1 MPRVHHLGVGMRL
14 RKTIAILLVALPVA
28 GAPQG
33 LEGLDLSAPRRK
45 QQPAP
50 PPPAAVADEELP
62 PSPAGAPAAKPAADK
77 AKAGGQADLLALPE
91 GDVALGDRVKA
102 VQRKGFLKRHRF
114 ELTPLFA
121 ATVNDAF
128 YQKVGGGLRAAY
140 NFGDTFALAAR
151 GALYQSE
158 SLKLAPLRTDNV
170 REGKVAFQ
178 SQLLSSQ
185 IYRLAMVDGI
195 WSPVYGKAAWLDRSI
210 VHFDLFLTAGFGA
223 VWSATSFDSAGKKGQ
238 GPHVAADFGA
248 GVRFYPLEWL
258 AFEAGM
264 MLTLYPDQPMETVP
278 GTVQK
283 VLAANVGVSFFLPW
297 RFEYVYP

>member
-1 MPRVHHLGVGMRL
+1 MRL
-14 RKTIAILLVALPVA
+14 RKTIAILLVALPMV

-45 QQPAP
+45 AQPAP
-50 PPPAAVADEELP
+50 LPPPSDADEELP
-62 PSPAGAPAAKPAADK
+62 PLPSEPSEPAAPKPAARP
-77 AKAGGQADLLALPE
+77 AEPVNATGGQADLLALPE

-114 ELTPLFA
+114 EITPLFA

-128 YQKVGGGLRAAY
+128 YQKVGGGLRAAF
-140 NFGDTFALAAR
+140 NLQDSFAIAAR
-151 GALYQSE
+151 GVIYDFDAAGIRLQ
-158 SLKLAPLRTDNV
+158 PVRTDNV

-178 SQLLSSQ
+178 SQLLTSQ
-185 IYRLAMVDGI
+185 ISKLAMVDGI

-210 VHFDLFLTAGFGA
+210 VHFDLYLAAGFGA
-223 VWSATSFDSAGKKGQ
+223 VWSATSKAPRDE
-238 GPHVAADFGA
+238 GPHIAADLGA
-248 GVRFYPLEWL
+248 GVRFYPREWM

-264 MLTLYPDQPMETVP
+264 MLTLYPDQPILTVP

-283 VLAANVGVSFFLPW
+283 VLAANVGVSFFFPW

>member
-1 MPRVHHLGVGMRL
+1 MKL
-14 RKTIAILLVALPVA
+14 RKTIAILLVALPMV

-45 QQPAP
+45 AQPVPLP
-50 PPPAAVADEELP
+50 PPSDADEELP
-62 PSPAGAPAAKPAADK
+62 PLPSEPSEPAEPKPAAKPPEPVNAT
-77 AKAGGQADLLALPE
+77 GGQADLLALPE

-114 ELTPLFA
+114 EITPLFA

-140 NFGDTFALAAR
+140 NLQDSFAIAAR
-151 GALYQSE
+151 GVIYDFDAAGIRLQ
-158 SLKLAPLRTDNV
+158 PVRTDNV

-178 SQLLSSQ
+178 SQLLTSQ
-185 IYRLAMVDGI
+185 ISKLAMVDGI

-210 VHFDLFLTAGFGA
+210 VHFDLYLAAGFGA
-223 VWSATSFDSAGKKGQ
+223 VWSATSKAPRDE
-238 GPHVAADFGA
+238 GPHIAADLGA
-248 GVRFYPLEWL
+248 GVRFYPREWM

-264 MLTLYPDQPMETVP
+264 MLTLYPDQPILTVP

-283 VLAANVGVSFFLPW
+283 VLAANVGVSFFFPW

>member
-1 MPRVHHLGVGMRL
+1 MRL
-14 RKTIAILLVALPVA
+14 RKTIAMFLVALPVA

-33 LEGLDLSAPRRK
+33 LEGLDFSAPRRSA
-45 QQPAP
+45 QPDPLP
-50 PPPAAVADEELP
+50 PPSDDDELPAQPSEPAEPKPAEKQVEPAAE
-62 PSPAGAPAAKPAADK
+62 K
-77 AKAGGQADLLALPE
+77 AAGGQADLLALPE

-140 NFGDTFALAAR
+140 NFQDNFALAVR
-151 GALYQSE
+151 GVVYDFE
-158 SLKLAPLRTDNV
+158 MGPFKLHPLRTDNV
-170 REGKVAFQ
+170 REGKVAFG
-178 SQLLSSQ
+178 SQLLNSQ
-185 IYRLAMVDGI
+185 IYKLAMVDGI
-195 WSPVYGKAAWLDRSI
+195 WSPIYGKAAWLNRSI

-223 VWSATSFDSAGKKGQ
+223 VWSATSYDSPGKDGL
-238 GPHVAADFGA
+238 GPHIAADVGA
-248 GVRFYPLEWL
+248 GLRFYPMEWL

-264 MLTLYPDQPMETVP
+264 MLTLYPDQPVESVP

-283 VLAANVGVSFFLPW
+283 VLTANLGVSFFLPT
-297 RFEYVYP
+297 RFEYFYP